1 MEPGILIIRSF
12 PVDQSCA
19 AADAPSVGTGRE
31 KYKGKRRSKE
41 PREERA
47 PRSDV
52 LEDIYTI
59 EDGWSVHIDPAEEM
73 IKIAGVQVP
82 VRLKQRVQNER
93 KFLYVLFGVKFLYQ
107 ELVEREF
114 CVKLT

>member
-82 VRLKQRVQNER
+82 ASSNMAFVDAPAIFVIYK
-93 KFLYVLFGVKFLYQ
+93 
-107 ELVEREF
+107 RE
-114 CVKLT
+114 VPVHVGS